1 LRTPWAAANYR
12 DDRRKR
18 HPVAPTG
25 PTAAASLPCSNRMS
39 SSERQSPAGARSEA
53 VDARY
58 DVLLVAALDLAA
70 EHDLDQIL
78 RRMVRCAAEVAD
90 ARFAALGVYDDAG
103 RIERFIH
110 HGVDEE
116 TVARIGSLPQ
126 GRGLLGD
133 VILADGPIRLADLT
147 ADPRSAG
154 VPRHHPAMR
163 TFLGVPVRLG
173 SRRFGNLYLTEKR
186 GGEFDADDERFVVT
200 LAAFAAA
207 AIDASLLV
215 SAEREQATA
224 KAALAEAEERARADR
239 HMLSR
244 VIDAQEAER
253 GRVARDLHDQIG
265 QSLTSVLLGLRLVID
280 SLAQGEPDLA
290 DARAHADEVRGL
302 VVEALSEVRQLAYEL
317 RPTVLDDVGLV
328 AAVRRLAA
336 ELAERHGVKVHVALD
351 GLHDDSRFASELETV
366 VYRVVQEA
374 LTNVAR
380 HAAASHATVSIG
392 ATEGRL
398 RALVVD
404 DGVGFAPA
412 RERPT
417 SLGLAGM
424 VERATLV
431 GGRVDITSV
440 PATGTT
446 VRLDV
451 PVG

>member
-1 LRTPWAAANYR
+1 
-12 DDRRKR
+12 
-18 HPVAPTG
+18 
-25 PTAAASLPCSNRMS
+25 MS
-39 SSERQSPAGARSEA
+39 SSTRQNPARARREA
-53 VDARY
+53 ADARY
-58 DVLLVAALDLAA
+58 DVLLAAALDLAA
-70 EHDLDQIL
+70 EHDLDEVL
-78 RRMVRCAAEVAD
+78 RRIVRGAAEVAG
-90 ARFAALGVYDDAG
+90 ARFAALGVYDAAG
-103 RIERFIH
+103 RIERFVH

-116 TVARIGSLPQ
+116 TVARIGHLPQ
-126 GRGLLGD
+126 GRGLLGE
-133 VILADGPIRLADLT
+133 VIVADGPIRLADLT

-186 GGEFDADDERFVVT
+186 GGQFDADDERFVVT

-207 AIDASLLV
+207 AIDAALLV
-215 SAEREQATA
+215 SAEREEATA
-224 KAALAEAEERARADR
+224 RAELAAAEERARADR
-239 HMLSR
+239 AMLTR

-265 QSLTSVLLGLRLVID
+265 QSLTSVLLGWRLVVD
-280 SLAQGEPDLA
+280 SLARDTPDLA
-290 DARAHADEVRGL
+290 DARVRADEVRGL
-302 VVEALSEVRQLAYEL
+302 VVEALNDVRKLAFEL

-336 ELAERHGVKVHVALD
+336 DLAERHGVQVHVALD
-351 GLHDDSRFASELETV
+351 GLHDDSRYAAELETV

-380 HAAASHATVSIG
+380 HAAASHATVSIA
-392 ATEGRL
+392 ATAGRL
-398 RALVVD
+398 CARVVD
-404 DGVGFAPA
+404 DGVGFEPPSG
-412 RERPT
+412 RPR

-424 VERATLV
+424 LERATLV
-431 GGRVDITSV
+431 DGRVEIVSA
-440 PATGTT
+440 PGAGTT